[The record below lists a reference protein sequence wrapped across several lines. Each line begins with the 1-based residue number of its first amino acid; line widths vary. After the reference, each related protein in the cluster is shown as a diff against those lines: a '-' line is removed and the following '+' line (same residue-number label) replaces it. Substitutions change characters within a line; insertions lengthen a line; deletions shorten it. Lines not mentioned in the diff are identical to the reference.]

1 MDGYYH
7 RLPNRAVLGISL
19 VSYLLAF
26 GYALIFPGELNIFL
40 PLITSLIIGVLMV
53 LVSLFIPNSLGMGDA
68 KLIPSIVFICLVLGS
83 QVAIAALFW
92 LCLVSIA
99 VSLIVV
105 FYTKSLKTR
114 FAFGPVLLSA
124 PYGAVALVAMG
135 LIT

>member
-1 MDGYYH
+1 
-7 RLPNRAVLGISL
+7 
-19 VSYLLAF
+19 
-26 GYALIFPGELNIFL
+26 
-40 PLITSLIIGVLMV
+40 MV